1 MSYYTNIASDLEEKT
16 EADPLVVFVIS
27 PLQGI
32 LSLIHPGVGH
42 VETNPLPE
50 GAGDG
55 VGGVDP
61 AVGVH
66 NILAKIRNKNGCSSS
81 FPISAAVVISCFSC
95 SFIRSKN

>member
-1 MSYYTNIASDLEEKT
+1 MSHLET
-16 EADPLVVFVIS
+16 RL
-27 PLQGI
+27 
-32 LSLIHPGVGH
+32 
-42 VETNPLPE
+42 LPE
-50 GAGDG
+50 CAGDG

-95 SFIRSKN
+95 SFIRFKNGDFMESLDSNL

>member
-1 MSYYTNIASDLEEKT
+1 MSYYTNTASDLEEKT

-32 LSLIHPGVGH
+32 LSLVHPGVGH
-42 VETNPLPE
+42 IETNPLPE

-61 AVGVH
+61 AVRVE
-66 NILAKIRNKNGCSSS
+66 NVLRTEEILIFHQQQPEWSS
-81 FPISAAVVISCFSC
+81 
-95 SFIRSKN
+95 RGQRLR

>member
-1 MSYYTNIASDLEEKT
+1 MLIMSYYTNIASDLEEKT

-32 LSLIHPGVGH
+32 LGLVHPRMGH
-42 VETNPLPE
+42 IEPNPLPE

-61 AVGVH
+61 AEGVQH
-66 NILAKIRNKNGCSSS
+66 IL
-81 FPISAAVVISCFSC
+81 
-95 SFIRSKN
+95 

>member
-1 MSYYTNIASDLEEKT
+1 MLIMSYYTNIASDLEEKT

-61 AVGVH
+61 AVRVENVLGRTE
-66 NILAKIRNKNGCSSS
+66 ILVFTAPTPVS
-81 FPISAAVVISCFSC
+81 PVQW
-95 SFIRSKN
+95 